1 MKIKK
6 NILSILGWVAIF
18 TFLVLSM
25 SFVKNEEHKQRCTKL
40 NIEVIDSTEFLFI
53 NKNEIKQLVNDSNI
67 SIIGYPISE
76 INTLQIENLLKTH
89 SSIKSVKVYTSLKG
103 HIIVEIT
110 QRKPILRIINYS
122 GESYYIDKDGVMMQL
137 SDIYTAKV
145 IIING
150 HVNEPF
156 ESRHNINLKEKE
168 DNNIVRGK
176 VLKDVYN
183 LVLYINNDKL
193 WRSQFQQIYVNS
205 DGEYELIPIVGTQ
218 KIILGKITNYKIKL
232 RNLKAFYKKGIEKRG
247 WNTYSKINLKYE
259 NQIVCT
265 KK

>member
-25 SFVKNEEHKQRCTKL
+25 SFVKNEEYKQRCTKL
-40 NIEVIDSTEFLFI
+40 KIEVIDSTKYLFI
-53 NKNEIKQLVNDSNI
+53 DKNEIKQLVNDSNI

-76 INTLQIENLLKTH
+76 INTLKIENILKKH
-89 SSIKSVKVYTSLKG
+89 SSIKDVRTYCSLKG
-103 HIIVEIT
+103 SIGVEIT

-122 GESYYIDKDGVMMQL
+122 GESYYIDKDGVMMRL
-137 SDIYTAKV
+137 SDIYTARV
-145 IIING
+145 IVING
-150 HVNEPF
+150 HINEPF
-156 ESRHNINLKEKE
+156 EARHNINLKED
-168 DNNIVRGK
+168 DNNNIIRGK
-176 VLKDVYN
+176 VLKDVFN

-193 WRSQFQQIYVNS
+193 WRSQFQQIYVNT
-205 DGEYELIPIVGTQ
+205 DNEYELIPIVGTQ
-218 KIILGKITNYKIKL
+218 KIMLGKINNYKTKL

-247 WNTYSKINLKYE
+247 WNTYSEINLKYE

>member
-40 NIEVIDSTEFLFI
+40 NIEVIDSTKFLFI
-53 NKNEIKQLVNDSNI
+53 DKNEIKQLVRDSNI

-76 INTLQIENLLKTH
+76 INTFRIENILKTH
-89 SSIKSVKVYTSLKG
+89 SSIKGVRTYCSLKG
-103 HIIVEIT
+103 SIGVEIT

-122 GESYYIDKDGVMMQL
+122 GESYYIDKDGVMMRL
-137 SDIYTAKV
+137 SDIYTARV
-145 IIING
+145 IVING
-150 HVNEPF
+150 HINEPF
-156 ESRHNINLKEKE
+156 EARHNINLKDED
-168 DNNIVRGK
+168 DNNIIRGK
-176 VLKDVYN
+176 VLKEVFN
-183 LVLYINNDKL
+183 LVSYINNDKL

-205 DGEYELIPIVGTQ
+205 DDEYELIPIVGTQ
-218 KIILGKITNYKIKL
+218 KIILGKIDNYKTKL